1 MVSSKGKVSFLSKN
15 IWGMYTLGYSI
26 LCFRIFRNVALI
38 LLLVNLIC
46 FGFMVLVLR
55 TLMLVLVF
63 MLCFTVSPFQRF
75 TVSHTFFL
83 SEGESMKC
91 QFSYVSLFTV
101 KTYLVNLSPLSDL
114 FGPVL
119 SSCTVT

>member
-63 MLCFTVSPFQRF
+63 MLCFTVSPFHRF
-75 TVSHTFFL
+75 TYIFPIRRRKHEVPVFVCL
-83 SEGESMKC
+83 SVYSKNI
-91 QFSYVSLFTV
+91 SRKS
-101 KTYLVNLSPLSDL
+101 
-114 FGPVL
+114 
-119 SSCTVT
+119 

>member
-26 LCFRIFRNVALI
+26 LYFRIFRNVALI

-63 MLCFTVSPFQRF
+63 MLCYILP
-75 TVSHTFFL
+75 
-83 SEGESMKC
+83 SEGETIECLRYCLSVY
-91 QFSYVSLFTV
+91 S
-101 KTYLVNLSPLSDL
+101 KTKLVNLSASSDL
-114 FGPVL
+114 FGLVL
-119 SSCTVT
+119 SLGAVA